1 MSRRSTPAPAGRSS
15 RLGALGSG
23 ARRRLSLALG
33 HHQRHGAPGELGE
46 ARAVTLLEVAD
57 HLRPHARLPVALEV
71 IGHGPRRFRRL
82 RGAGKK
88 LADLVGHLDE
98 QIDVHVPARF
108 WSVSR
113 CGCAYTTCWSA
124 RANAT
129 SVSPARCARR
139 TSKAAGSDRATKHEI
154 PATAP
159 YHPNSTAV

>member
-1 MSRRSTPAPAGRSS
+1 EFRRVLFRSRMRTQMISYFE
-15 RLGALGSG
+15 
-23 ARRRLSLALG
+23 
-33 HHQRHGAPGELGE
+33 QRNGAPGEVGD

-139 TSKAAGSDRATKHEI
+139 TAK
-154 PATAP
+154 
-159 YHPNSTAV
+159 